1 MIKKKYIAH
10 RIEFDGKIKTSA
22 TITTHDKRTL
32 FFIRQNNPFHLPSF
46 TPHTPH
52 LLSQNSTNSLTT
64 SILSL
69 SANKN
74 NRTINQI

>member
-32 FFIRQNNPFHLPSF
+32 FFIRQNNPFHLPALF
-46 TPHTPH
+46 HTPH